1 MLSCEIYVI
10 IYPVSERNTK
20 MKNNMTITEI
30 RRHFGIRNR
39 REAKR
44 DEALKERH
52 RKMFEAAE
60 AVGCV
65 RDDEIYDF
73 GSEC

>member
-1 MLSCEIYVI
+1 M
-10 IYPVSERNTK
+10 SERNTK
-20 MKNNMTITEI
+20 MKNNMTMTEI

-39 REAKR
+39 REAKK

-65 RDDEIYDF
+65 WDDQIYDF
-73 GSEC
+73 GSKC

>member
-1 MLSCEIYVI
+1 
-10 IYPVSERNTK
+10 
-20 MKNNMTITEI
+20 MTITEI
-30 RRHFGIRNR
+30 RRHFDIRNR

-44 DEALKERH
+44 DEARKERH

-65 RDDEIYDF
+65 CNDEIYDF
-73 GSEC
+73 GPEC

>member
-1 MLSCEIYVI
+1 
-10 IYPVSERNTK
+10 

-30 RRHFGIRNR
+30 RRHFDIRNR

-44 DEALKERH
+44 DEARKERH

-65 RDDEIYDF
+65 CNDEIYDF
-73 GSEC
+73 GPEC